1 MSLGEW
7 ERRAL
12 GAIEA
17 GLARSDPRLAAL
29 LRIFSRLVSAEAMP
43 VRGKIQA
50 LRRRAARRHSTARL
64 RITARR
70 RAQPATA
77 IMQPAPSFSRRGWLL
92 AMPLVWLAISAGLI
106 AVALALSTGD
116 QRGGSCTPSMGV
128 VCGEQAAGPG
138 DGLVI

>member
-17 GLARSDPRLAAL
+17 GLARSDPGLAAL

-43 VRGKIQA
+43 VRGKLRA
-50 LRRRAARRHSTARL
+50 LRRGAARRGSA
-64 RITARR
+64 ARR
-70 RAQPATA
+70 RAQLPAA
-77 IMQPAPSFSRRGWLL
+77 ALMRSASPIPRRGWLL
-92 AMPLVWLAISAGLI
+92 AVPLLWLVISAGLI

-116 QRGGSCTPSMGV
+116 HGGADCTPSMGV
-128 VCGEQAAGPG
+128 VCGQQAAGAGLG
-138 DGLVI
+138 DGLAL